1 MQHSFARRS
10 LRAATLALALAG
22 AVQAQAATHR
32 ALIVG
37 VSDYQSLPARS
48 AGGTGPF
55 DLEGPKNDVPRM
67 LQLARQLGVP
77 ATELHVLANAGTL
90 PPGAKAP
97 TRANILAELK
107 DLAARSSTGDQV
119 LVYFSGH
126 GAQAPDMEGEEADGL
141 DELLLPAD
149 IGKWS
154 DDADLVENAITDD
167 EFGAAIEAIRQRGA
181 YVWVIVDS
189 CHSGTALRGGPVALP
204 TGFESKGVSSTAL
217 GVPAAK
223 LQQAQA
229 AARARG
235 GKFEAG
241 GDDVRADSGGGV
253 VAFYAATAEE
263 AAIGGPQP
271 LPDGGRSPSTS
282 LLTWAITDA
291 MVGGNV
297 PTYRELALRVRGYYD
312 ALGRAA
318 PEPAFEGDFDR
329 ATFGYAHLPPRA
341 FGVQRQGAG
350 FVADGGALDGL
361 DTGAILALRAPG
373 NPDAA
378 PLAYARV
385 EHVAA
390 GNAQLVPV
398 AHAGLDLAAAGK
410 LGEGATYAGTQV
422 AAGLP
427 LAVRV
432 ARPPA
437 GANTALDA
445 AIARIEK
452 ESALLGNAPI
462 GFVAAGGDAELYL
475 QAKGDTVWFAEQA
488 GAVAESGRAQPPS
501 LATMGD
507 ADAFARALGARLSA
521 FARSHRLLTLMR
533 SLESAAP
540 ATLKADVAIDQHGRR
555 PEAQP
560 CGPASRLPPAGS
572 KPLAQVAAE
581 NGGVAKLQHCD
592 VAYVTVRNEGSKPV
606 DMTPLYFDRDYGISY
621 LESGELE
628 GIRIPAG
635 GEHTYIAPISTF
647 DAGAQRALPLGLEE
661 LVIVAVPRQTGQER
675 PASYAYLAQAGAP
688 RPSRAASEA
697 TPFDQLVDAAGF
709 ADGTQRSASVGS
721 EPAGTLRFRWLVTA
735 AEK

>member
-1 MQHSFARRS
+1 MSASFARRAS
-10 LRAATLALALAG
+10 RVATLALAVAG
-22 AVQAQAATHR
+22 ALPVQAATHR

-37 VSDYQSLPARS
+37 VSDYQSLPARGE
-48 AGGTGPF
+48 GGTGPF

-67 LQLARQLGVP
+67 LKLAKQLDVP
-77 ATELHVLANAGTL
+77 DGELRVLANAGPL
-90 PPGAKAP
+90 PANAKAP
-97 TRANILAELK
+97 TRAAILAELK
-107 DLAARSSTGDQV
+107 DLAARSGNGDQV

-154 DDADLVENAITDD
+154 SDTDTVENAITDD

-189 CHSGTALRGGPVALP
+189 CHSGTALRGGPALLP
-204 TGFESKGVSSTAL
+204 PGFESKGVSASAL

-223 LQQAQA
+223 LQQAAA

-235 GKFEAG
+235 GAFEAG
-241 GDDVRADSGGGV
+241 GADVKAGRGGGV

-271 LPDGGRSPSTS
+271 LPDGGKSPSTS

-291 MVGGNV
+291 MVAGNIS
-297 PTYRELALRVRGYYD
+297 TYRDLALRVRGYYD

-318 PEPAFEGDFDR
+318 PEPAFEGDFER
-329 ATFGYAHLPPRA
+329 ATFGYEHLPPRQWS
-341 FGVQRQGAG
+341 VQRQGGG

-361 DTGAILALRAPG
+361 DTGAILALRAAG
-373 NPDAA
+373 QAGGA

-385 EHVAA
+385 ERASAA
-390 GNAQLVPV
+390 SAQLAPV
-398 AHAGLDLAAAGK
+398 AHAGVGADAAARLVAGN
-410 LGEGATYAGTQV
+410 TYAGRQV
-422 AAGLP
+422 AAGVP

-432 ARPPA
+432 ARPAA
-437 GANTALDA
+437 GASAALDA

-452 ESALLGNAPI
+452 EPALLGNAPLS
-462 GFVAAGGDAELYL
+462 FVSANDSADLYL
-475 QAKGDTVWFAEQA
+475 QASASTLWFADRA
-488 GAVAESGRAQPPS
+488 GAVDAGSRAQPPS
-501 LATMGD
+501 MPLGSD
-507 ADAFARALGARLSA
+507 ADAFARALGARLGA
-521 FARSHRLLTLMR
+521 FARSHRLLALMR
-533 SLESAAP
+533 ALETAAP
-540 ATLKADVAIDQHGRR
+540 PTIKASVAIDQHGRR
-555 PEAQP
+555 AEAQA
-560 CGPASRLPPAGS
+560 CGPAARQPPAGS

-592 VAYVTVRNEGSKPV
+592 VVYVTVRNEGDAAV
-606 DMTPLYFDRDYGISY
+606 DMTPLYFDRDFGISY

-647 DAGAQRALPLGLEE
+647 DAGASRALPLGLEE
-661 LVIVAVPRQTGQER
+661 LVIVAVPRKSGQER

-688 RPSRAASEA
+688 KPVRAAGEA
-697 TPFDQLVDAAGF
+697 TPFDQLIDAAGF
-709 ADGTQRSASVGS
+709 AEGSARSASIGG
-721 EPAGTLRFRWLVTA
+721 EAAGTLRFSWTVTA
-735 AEK
+735 P